1 MPLTSAFTPLPPRCD
16 PRDVID
22 RSFDLAFAVFVL
34 FGASRDSRWRCKATR
49 EWETASCFRQFL
61 LPLSIIYSIALLFTP
76 IQLFNLQQSPGMS
89 GKLQSFGAFYLGY
102 HCTQLKV
109 PCAHDPTVLVV
120 VYSSWFKGQTPPQQ
134 LEQTTGSLLS
144 QRGRN
149 PQSKY
154 QRCRLIAD
162 ELRRSACDLSSSGCT
177 WLSLELRQWR
187 HIPLDSLLTEA
198 KLICIY
204 FRAGS
209 AHFIVTSICRAQWCD
224 FCHLPQHIHVSTVMK
239 IVLS

>member
-76 IQLFNLQQSPGMS
+76 IQLFNLQHPPGMS
-89 GKLQSFGAFYLGY
+89 GKLQSFGAFYLSY
-102 HCTQLKV
+102 HYTQFKV
-109 PCAHDPTVLVV
+109 PCAHDSTVLVV

-162 ELRRSACDLSSSGCT
+162 ELRRSACDLSSSGCGFR
-177 WLSLELRQWR
+177 WSC
-187 HIPLDSLLTEA
+187 DSD
-198 KLICIY
+198 
-204 FRAGS
+204 
-209 AHFIVTSICRAQWCD
+209 VTSRLTAY
-224 FCHLPQHIHVSTVMK
+224 
-239 IVLS
+239 